1 MTLGKKCS
9 VTFSFFWVTLQN
21 SSQFFKS
28 NALKWGEYSHAAYQT
43 GPRDDINTEHFPRIF
58 IFLSIWCPNIYEGV
72 NGVDCL
78 AYKDAFWLS

>member
-28 NALKWGEYSHAAYQT
+28 NAL
-43 GPRDDINTEHFPRIF
+43 N
-58 IFLSIWCPNIYEGV
+58 GV
-72 NGVDCL
+72 NIPMQHTKQGQGMISIQNISL
-78 AYKDAFWLS
+78 AFSYFYLFGAQIFMRVSMGLIV